1 LKSIS
6 KNPLKRPK
14 IEAFAEI
21 LAEAH
26 QLADIS
32 GPVVLR
38 HFRRPIT
45 VENKAGGRAYDPV
58 TIADKGAERAI
69 SKALK
74 ARFPDHGM
82 VGEEYGVRR
91 GTSPFSWVID
101 PIDGTRSFVAGS
113 PLWGTLIG
121 VLRDSTPFLGLVD
134 QPYTGERFWSAA
146 NASFSRCGGR
156 ERRIKTRLCGK
167 LGDAVFTTTHP
178 DLFAS
183 DGQAALLAELKSA
196 ARMTRYGGDCY
207 GYCMLAAGFV
217 DLIVEPGLKSYD
229 IVALIPIIERAGGCI
244 TTWDGGT
251 ARNGGD
257 IVASG
262 DPRLHEAV
270 LKRIARL

>member
-1 LKSIS
+1 MKSIS

-14 IEAFAEI
+14 TEAFADI

-38 HFRRPIT
+38 HFRRPIA

-156 ERRIKTRLCGK
+156 ERRIKTRSCGK

-183 DGQAALLAELKSA
+183 DGQAALLVELKSA

-244 TTWDGGT
+244 TTWDGGP
-251 ARNGGD
+251 ALSGGD

-262 DPRLHEAV
+262 DPRLHDAV